1 MELHADDQAL
11 VLSLSLLAIVGCQN
25 KEAPAAATDAPAPE
39 AAATQRA
46 EAAPATGPEIT
57 PANPP
62 AEPAAAVLDA
72 QPGPKGTTWELTK
85 VATVGQIMT
94 VQFNVQPQAGGT
106 IFITGLPIDD
116 VAVIDDA
123 TSQRYG
129 VLKDDNGRPLASPLQ
144 SEGKTL
150 RLDSS
155 KSGQSV
161 VVWLKFPALPADSK
175 TISITIPEVAPFD
188 GIQVIR

>member
-1 MELHADDQAL
+1 M
-11 VLSLSLLAIVGCQN
+11 
-25 KEAPAAATDAPAPE
+25 
-39 AAATQRA
+39 
-46 EAAPATGPEIT
+46 
-57 PANPP
+57 
-62 AEPAAAVLDA
+62 LDA

-106 IFITGLPIDD
+106 IFISGLPIDD

-123 TSQRYG
+123 TLQRYG
-129 VLKDDNGRPLASPLQ
+129 VLKDDSGRPLASPLQ